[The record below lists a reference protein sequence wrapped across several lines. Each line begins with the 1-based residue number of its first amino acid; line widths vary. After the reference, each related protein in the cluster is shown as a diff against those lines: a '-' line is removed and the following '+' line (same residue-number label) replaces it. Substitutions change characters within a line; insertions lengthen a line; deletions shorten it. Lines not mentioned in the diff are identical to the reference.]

1 VALER
6 AMKQQA
12 HEVRVA
18 EEAAK
23 QPKDEMPGLRIVPS
37 A

>member
-1 VALER
+1 
-6 AMKQQA
+6 
-12 HEVRVA
+12 VRVA

-23 QPKDEMPGLRIVPS
+23 QPEDEMPGLRIVPN